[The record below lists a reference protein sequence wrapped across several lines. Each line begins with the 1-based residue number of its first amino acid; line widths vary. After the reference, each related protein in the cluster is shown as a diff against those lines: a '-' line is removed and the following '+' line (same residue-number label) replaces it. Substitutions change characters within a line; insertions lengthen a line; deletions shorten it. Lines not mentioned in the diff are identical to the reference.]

1 MTMTTGRRQGLA
13 LRAVLAAV
21 ILASCSRDVS
31 VQSPSATDAPTTTT
45 PTTVTALDLTT
56 STTSTST
63 PPSAPATT
71 VATTLGRSA
80 INVEPDRVQRGREI
94 QVSGTGSC
102 GRLMLRIDIGPEHG
116 APEVP
121 IIANV
126 ETDSEGRFSTSAQV
140 PADLEPG
147 RSQVGAG
154 HHRVEGRE
162 ECLHRTGSEV
172 IEVTA

>member
-1 MTMTTGRRQGLA
+1 MTTGIRRGLA
-13 LRAVLAAV
+13 LPAVFAAV
-21 ILASCSRDVS
+21 ILVSCSRDAS

-45 PTTVTALDLTT
+45 PATATALDLTT

-71 VATTLGRSA
+71 VATTPGRSA

-94 QVSGTGSC
+94 QVSGSGFC
-102 GRLMLRIDIGPEHG
+102 PRLMVDIIIEPEHG
-116 APEVP
+116 APDVP
-121 IIANV
+121 IIATV
-126 ETDSEGRFSTSAQV
+126 ETDAEGGFLTSARV
-140 PADLEPG
+140 PADFEPG

-154 HHRVEGRE
+154 HHRVAGRE
-162 ECLHRTGSEV
+162 ECLHRTESEV